1 MNHVE
6 YQTRQLIREIKR
18 SNVYNQYR
26 RLQMKI
32 MKNREL
38 YQRLNDFREACFVIQ
53 NRPHTS
59 EDMERLEALNKEY
72 IDILQDSDVR
82 EYLTAEQGLAMM
94 MNQIVD
100 QIYDSLDIDVSF
112 LDN

>member
-1 MNHVE
+1 MI
-6 YQTRQLIREIKR
+6 L
-18 SNVYNQYR
+18 
-26 RLQMKI
+26 
-32 MKNREL
+32 
-38 YQRLNDFREACFVIQ
+38 